1 MHLNFSTLN
10 IVMWCKNTALCIYI
24 HSMKNIQVRPCHND
38 TVPIM
43 AGTIKPT
50 HYALEKTTS
59 KYFKL
64 ISFRK
69 IKVYCVNRTIIYYH
83 VEAQKSNYKIFLA
96 AMVAAF

>member
-1 MHLNFSTLN
+1 
-10 IVMWCKNTALCIYI
+10 MWCKNTALLYI
-24 HSMKNIQVRPCHND
+24 FYEKIGFRPCYND
-38 TVPIM
+38 IVPIVV
-43 AGTIKPT
+43 GNIKPT

>member
-1 MHLNFSTLN
+1 
-10 IVMWCKNTALCIYI
+10 
-24 HSMKNIQVRPCHND
+24 MKKLKFRQCYND
-38 TVPIM
+38 IVPIM
-43 AGTIKPT
+43 VGTIKPT

-83 VEAQKSNYKIFLA
+83 VEKKQL
-96 AMVAAF
+96 

>member
-1 MHLNFSTLN
+1 
-10 IVMWCKNTALCIYI
+10 MWCKNTALLYI
-24 HSMKNIQVRPCHND
+24 FYEKIGFRPCYND
-38 TVPIM
+38 IVPIM
-43 AGTIKPT
+43 VGNMRPT
-50 HYALEKTTS
+50 HYALEKSTS